1 MKTKS
6 TRLLQR
12 LLPVLIVLFMSGFSL
27 QGQQKYVLGTEQEL
41 FILGTSTMH
50 NWEMVTTAATGEGV
64 FTIEKGQLSAVSNFK
79 VQFKG
84 EDLESGRGIMDR
96 NTRRALDV
104 ENNPLI
110 SFELTEYR
118 QNEDGSEVALGNFT
132 AAGVTRK
139 LEFAVSTG
147 LKEAAVHIT
156 GEVSFKLTDFD
167 IEPPVALAGTL
178 RTGDAVSL
186 EFSLVFEAQRSED

>member
-1 MKTKS
+1 M
-6 TRLLQR
+6 LL
-12 LLPVLIVLFMSGFSL
+12 LSLTVLCFSGFGL
-27 QGQQKYVLGTEQEL
+27 LAQQKYILGTEQEL

-50 NWEMVTTAATGEGV
+50 NWEMVTATAEGEGL
-64 FTIEKGQLSAVSNFK
+64 FTIEDEQLSAVSDFK

-96 NTRRALDV
+96 NTRRALDT
-104 ENNPLI
+104 ENHPMI
-110 SFELTEYR
+110 SFVLTEYR
-118 QNEDGSEVALGNFT
+118 RNEDGSEVAFGDFT

-139 LEFAVSTG
+139 LEFNVDTE
-147 LKEAAVHIT
+147 LKGPKLQIT

-186 EFSLVFEAQRSED
+186 EFTLVFEALNSGG